1 MGEQE
6 EEEEMKEESEWET
19 DEGKLIK
26 WIVEQGN
33 EKREK
38 GKANDREQN
47 LENLQ
52 EEENKM
58 SWKTWRERAREIDE
72 KRKEKG
78 ILKRRKFYY

>member
-1 MGEQE
+1 MGEE

-52 EEENKM
+52 EEESEM